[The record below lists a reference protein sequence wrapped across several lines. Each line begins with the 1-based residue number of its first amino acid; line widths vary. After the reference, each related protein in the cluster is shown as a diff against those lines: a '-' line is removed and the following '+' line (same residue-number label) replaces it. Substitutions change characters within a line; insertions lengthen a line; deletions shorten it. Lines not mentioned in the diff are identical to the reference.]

1 MAFLPPGTD
10 LSHVTVG
17 SQPATP
23 ETVEAAI
30 AAMPP
35 AQQGSMIRMII
46 AGDKVGLREPAGRSY
61 NEAAAQR
68 AVSRG
73 SSNAATQATAKAA
86 DLNSKAEAGQL
97 GVAPGAAAA
106 PAPAPAPTPTPDP
119 LVAAF
124 DKTYTDPATG
134 VSPLSDPRVRASAG
148 YKAALADFLAKNKAK
163 TQAPAP
169 VSTPTPPGPISDLG
183 VNPNLLSS
191 LLNTYRG

>member
-23 ETVEAAI
+23 EAVEAAI

-106 PAPAPAPTPTPDP
+106 PAPAPTPTPDP
-119 LVAAF
+119 LVASF

-134 VSPLSDPRVRASAG
+134 MSPIADPRVRSTTA
-148 YKAALADFLAKNKAK
+148 YQKALADFLAQNKAK